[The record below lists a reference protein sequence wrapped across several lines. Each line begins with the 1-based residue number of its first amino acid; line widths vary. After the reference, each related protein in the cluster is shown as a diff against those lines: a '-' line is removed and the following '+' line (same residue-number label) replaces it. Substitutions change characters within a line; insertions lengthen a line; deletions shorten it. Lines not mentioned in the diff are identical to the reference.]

1 MTEHRVVILGDA
13 WIEEIRDPG
22 GMRESVGG
30 DAVELAYALIGDG
43 LALTVVVPLGDDP
56 DGERIRTVLEDRGV
70 RVVAAPA
77 LEGTHRRSLVRD
89 RGGAEFERRR
99 GESGFADTRRSLAAQ
114 ADADVIVDL
123 REGIPSTVAEE
134 RDDVLRALGLSG
146 AASPSGAEGAGIGG
160 EAGAQA
166 DAAAGAAL
174 SAGAA
179 TPLAEDG
186 AAPAAALAEAD
197 TAAPEAVPPAR
208 RAVLLPAPVA
218 AGAFRHAPVR
228 LLPEPPAAPAP
239 APDWHGLEER
249 IARVAT

>member
-1 MTEHRVVILGDA
+1 M
-13 WIEEIRDPG
+13 
-22 GMRESVGG
+22 
-30 DAVELAYALIGDG
+30 
-43 LALTVVVPLGDDP
+43 
-56 DGERIRTVLEDRGV
+56 
-70 RVVAAPA
+70 
-77 LEGTHRRSLVRD
+77 RD

-146 AASPSGAEGAGIGG
+146 AASPSGAEGGIGG

-174 SAGAA
+174 SAAAA
-179 TPLAEDG
+179 TPEAEGDT
-186 AAPAAALAEAD
+186 ASTAPIAEAD
-197 TAAPEAVPPAR
+197 TAALAAVPPAR

-218 AGAFRHAPVR
+218 ADAFRHAPVR

-239 APDWHGLEER
+239 DWHGLEER

>member
-22 GMRESVGG
+22 GVRESVGG

-43 LALTVVVPLGDDP
+43 LSLTVVVPLGDDP

-70 RVVAAPA
+70 RVVGVPA
-77 LEGTHRRSLVRD
+77 LDGTHRRSLVRD
-89 RGGAEFERRR
+89 RSGAEFERRR
-99 GESGFADTRRSLAAQ
+99 GEGGFADTRRSLAAQ

-134 RDDVLRALGLSG
+134 RDDVLRALGLSPV
-146 AASPSGAEGAGIGG
+146 ATPSDAEAPGIGG
-160 EAGAQA
+160 EASARA
-166 DAAAGAAL
+166 DAAAGTAPTDG
-174 SAGAA
+174 SPSAA
-179 TPLAEDG
+179 TLSGEGDAAERV
-186 AAPAAALAEAD
+186 AVEPA
-197 TAAPEAVPPAR
+197 AVPPAHP
-208 RAVLLPAPVA
+208 AVLLPAPVA

-228 LLPEPPAAPAP
+228 LLPEPLVAPAP